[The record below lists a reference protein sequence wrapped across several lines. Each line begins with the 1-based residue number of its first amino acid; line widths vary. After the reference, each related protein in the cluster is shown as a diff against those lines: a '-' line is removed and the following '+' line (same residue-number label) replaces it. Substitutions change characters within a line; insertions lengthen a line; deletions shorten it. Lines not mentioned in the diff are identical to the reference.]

1 MHKKH
6 IDLLIRRYTENILPK
21 NIQYKFRQWLIN
33 SDNVEDKNASL
44 ENIWNNIN
52 AEADESTIRD
62 LELLHQKMNA
72 GQRIKRINYSYIVRI
87 AAMIMIPILCSYLT
101 YFLTQKYSVK
111 NVNMVE
117 CFVPYGEKKL
127 IVLPDSSKVW
137 VNSGSIIVYPEK
149 FVGDTR
155 TIYLNGEA
163 NFSVTKNPDKRFIVS
178 TNNLNIEALGT
189 IFNVRAYLDLPK
201 ITATLEE
208 GKIKVETKTGPVQSM
223 ILKPNEQII
232 YDNKTQYLSKQI
244 VDAKRVAMWKDG
256 YLIFQEA
263 SFGDI
268 LHAIE
273 KRYDVVIHF
282 DAGKYEGR
290 TFTVRFSPEETLP
303 ETLDI
308 LKEIIRDFNY
318 KIKSNTIYIY

>member
-72 GQRIKRINYSYIVRI
+72 RHRIKRINYSYIVRI

-117 CFVPYGEKKL
+117 CIVPYGEKKL

-137 VNSGSIIVYPEK
+137 VNSGSIIIYPEK

-155 TIYLNGEA
+155 TIFLNGEA

-201 ITATLEE
+201 ITATLEQ

-303 ETLDI
+303 ETFDI

>member
-21 NIQYKFRQWLIN
+21 NIQYKFRQWLLN
-33 SDNVEDKNASL
+33 SDNIEDKNASL

-111 NVNMVE
+111 NMNMVE

-137 VNSGSIIVYPEK
+137 VNSGSIIIYPEE

>member
-52 AEADESTIRD
+52 GEADESTIRD

-72 GQRIKRINYSYIVRI
+72 RHRIKRINYSYIVRI

-111 NVNMVE
+111 NINMVE

-137 VNSGSIIVYPEK
+137 VNSGSIIIYPEK

-303 ETLDI
+303 ETFDI

>member
-21 NIQYKFRQWLIN
+21 NIQYKFRQWLLN

-72 GQRIKRINYSYIVRI
+72 GHRIKRINYSYIVRI

-137 VNSGSIIVYPEK
+137 VNSGSIIIYPEK

-208 GKIKVETKTGPVQSM
+208 GKIKVETKTGPLQSM
-223 ILKPNEQII
+223 TLKPNEQII

>member
-72 GQRIKRINYSYIVRI
+72 GHRIKRINYSYIVRI

-137 VNSGSIIVYPEK
+137 INSGSIIIYPEK

>member
-52 AEADESTIRD
+52 GEADESTIRD

-72 GQRIKRINYSYIVRI
+72 RHRIKRINYSYIVRI

-117 CFVPYGEKKL
+117 CIVPYGEKKL

-137 VNSGSIIVYPEK
+137 VNSGSIIIYPEK

-201 ITATLEE
+201 ITATLEQ

-303 ETLDI
+303 ETFDI

>member
-62 LELLHQKMNA
+62 LDLLHQKMNA
-72 GQRIKRINYSYIVRI
+72 RHRIKRINYSYIVRI

-127 IVLPDSSKVW
+127 IVLPDSSEVW
-137 VNSGSIIVYPEK
+137 VNSGSIIIYPEK

>member
-62 LELLHQKMNA
+62 LDLLHQKMNA
-72 GQRIKRINYSYIVRI
+72 RHRIKRINYSYIVRI

-117 CFVPYGEKKL
+117 CFVPYGEKKI
-127 IVLPDSSKVW
+127 IVLPDSSRVW
-137 VNSGSIIVYPEK
+137 VNSGSIIIYPEE

>member
-62 LELLHQKMNA
+62 LDLLHQKMNA
-72 GQRIKRINYSYIVRI
+72 GHRIKRINYSYIVRI

-127 IVLPDSSKVW
+127 IVLPDSSEVW
-137 VNSGSIIVYPEK
+137 VNSGSIIIYPEK

-163 NFSVTKNPDKRFIVS
+163 NFSVTKNPAKRFIVS
-178 TNNLNIEALGT
+178 TNNLDIEALGT

>member
-21 NIQYKFRQWLIN
+21 NIQYKFRQWLLN
-33 SDNVEDKNASL
+33 SDNIEDKNASL

-72 GQRIKRINYSYIVRI
+72 GHRIKRINYSYIVRI

-111 NVNMVE
+111 NMNMVE

-137 VNSGSIIVYPEK
+137 VNSGSIIIYPEE

-163 NFSVTKNPDKRFIVS
+163 NFSVTKNSDKRFIVS

-223 ILKPNEQII
+223 TLKPNEQII

>member
-21 NIQYKFRQWLIN
+21 NIQYKFRQWLLN
-33 SDNVEDKNASL
+33 SDNIEDKNASL

-72 GQRIKRINYSYIVRI
+72 GHRIKRINYSYIVRI

-111 NVNMVE
+111 NMNMVE

-137 VNSGSIIVYPEK
+137 VNSGSIIIYPEE

-223 ILKPNEQII
+223 TLKPNEQII

>member
-101 YFLTQKYSVK
+101 YFLTQKYSIK

-137 VNSGSIIVYPEK
+137 VNSGSIIIYPEK

>member
-72 GQRIKRINYSYIVRI
+72 GNRIKRINYSYIVRI

-137 VNSGSIIVYPEK
+137 VNSGSIIIYPEK

>member
-62 LELLHQKMNA
+62 LDLLHQKMNA
-72 GQRIKRINYSYIVRI
+72 RHRIKRINYSYIVRI

-137 VNSGSIIVYPEK
+137 VNSGSIIIYPEK

>member
-137 VNSGSIIVYPEK
+137 VNSGSIIIYPEK

>member
-72 GQRIKRINYSYIVRI
+72 GHRIKRINYSYIVRI

-111 NVNMVE
+111 NINMVE

-127 IVLPDSSKVW
+127 IVLPDSSEVW
-137 VNSGSIIVYPEK
+137 VNSGSIIIYPEK

>member
-137 VNSGSIIVYPEK
+137 VNSGSIIIYPEK

-303 ETLDI
+303 ETFDI

>member
-127 IVLPDSSKVW
+127 IVLPDSSEVW
-137 VNSGSIIVYPEK
+137 VNSGSIIIYPEK